1 MQSSLLRRSAPYAVA
16 IASTTIACLLTLWL
30 EPLFSRTI
38 AALFFLAV
46 TVTASYGGIKPGLVA
61 IALSTLALH
70 YVFVSPRFAI
80 AASTPEDILRLIVFI
95 SVALVINIVTSHLKR
110 SKERISQLNQ
120 KLLQE
125 RDTQLQKALNEKL
138 QLEAE
143 RKQAETQL
151 YLSQERLHHLLS
163 ASPAVIYSC
172 QPTGDYGATFVSE
185 NAKTMLGYE
194 SQDFLRNSG
203 FWAEH
208 IHSEDAPRVF
218 ADLVHLFEEGQH
230 IHEYRFQHHN
240 GSYRWVRDE
249 CRLIRDENGHS
260 LEIVGYWI
268 DISDRKKTE
277 EALRISQQRLNEILN
292 SIEDVVW
299 SVSTTTYETLYVN
312 PAIERMYGR
321 PAQDFLE
328 KNSNLWQDCVYADD
342 LPIVNQGNQSLEA
355 TGSKV
360 LEYRIVRPDG
370 TIRWISDRAR
380 YIYDEQGQ
388 RLRIDGIASDI
399 TERKQAEVLLQQA
412 KVELEVRVVERTAAL
427 AQQTQILK
435 EAERRWRSLLE
446 NVQLAVVGL
455 NRSGNVEYV
464 NPFFLK
470 MTGYSEPEVMGKLW
484 FTEFIPPGQIQESRS
499 IFQEILKHGFHP
511 YYQNTILT
519 KAGEERIMAWN
530 NTLLRN
536 QEGNVIGTMSIG
548 EDITQRQVV
557 DRMKNEFISIVSH
570 ELRTPLTAIRGSLGL
585 MASGTLDSKPDK
597 SKQLVHIAAEQSDR
611 LVRLVND
618 ILDLRRLESGKV
630 SFTLKSCDASWL
642 LDQAVGTLRSSAEDH
657 QLSLQVAAP
666 SIQVLADTDAVLQI
680 LTHLINNAI
689 KFSPPHSTISLNAS
703 LEDAATD
710 GARPLVRFVIR
721 DQGRGIPVGMA
732 ERIFDPFQQVDASD
746 TRDVGGTGLGL
757 AICRKIVQQHG
768 GQIWV
773 ESILGQGSTFYFTL
787 PSALD

>member
-1 MQSSLLRRSAPYAVA
+1 VQSSLLRKLAPYAVA
-16 IASTTIACLLTLWL
+16 IATTTIAFLLTLWL

-46 TVTASYGGIKPGLVA
+46 TVTTFYGGIKPGLVA

-70 YVFVSPRFAI
+70 YVFVSPRSSMVV
-80 AASTPEDILRLIVFI
+80 STPEDILRLIVFI
-95 SVALVINIVTSHLKR
+95 AVALVINIVTSNLQR
-110 SKERISQLNQ
+110 SKEKIAQLNQ
-120 KLLQE
+120 QLLQE
-125 RDTQLQKALNEKL
+125 RDTQLQKAHSEKL

-143 RKQAETQL
+143 RKQAQTQL

-163 ASPAVIYSC
+163 TSPAVIYSC
-172 QPTGDYGATFVSE
+172 QPAGDYGATFVGE

-194 SQDFLRNSG
+194 SQDFIGNSG
-203 FWAEH
+203 FWAER
-208 IHSEDAPRVF
+208 IHPEDAPRIF
-218 ADLVHLFEEGQH
+218 ADLVHLFEGGH
-230 IHEYRFQHHN
+230 HTHEYRFQHHD

-249 CRLIRDENGHS
+249 CRLIRDDNGQP

-277 EALRISQQRLNEILN
+277 EALQISQQRLNDILN

-299 SVSTTTYETLYVN
+299 SVSKTTDETLYVN
-312 PAIERMYGR
+312 PTVERMYGR

-328 KNSNLWQDCVYADD
+328 NSNLWQDCVYADD
-342 LPIVNQGNQSLEA
+342 LPIVIRGNQSLEV
-355 TGSKV
+355 TGSKI

-380 YIYDEQGQ
+380 YIYDEGGQ

-399 TERKQAEVLLQQA
+399 TERKQAEILLQQA
-412 KVELEVRVVERTAAL
+412 KAELEVRVVERTAAL
-427 AQQTQILK
+427 VQQTQILQ
-435 EAERRWRSLLE
+435 EAERRWRTLLE

-455 NRSGNVEYV
+455 DRSGNVEYV

-484 FTEFIPPGQIQESRS
+484 FTEFIPPSQIQESRS
-499 IFQEILKHGFHP
+499 IFQEILRHGFHP

-519 KAGEERIMAWN
+519 KTGEERIMAWN
-530 NTLLRN
+530 NTLLQD
-536 QEGNVIGTMSIG
+536 QEGNVVGTMSIG
-548 EDITQRQVV
+548 EDITQRQIV

-585 MASGTLDSKPDK
+585 MASGTLDGKPDK

-630 SFTLKSCDASWL
+630 NFSLKSCDAAWL
-642 LDQAVGTLRSSAEDH
+642 MAQVVAAMRSSAEDH
-657 QLSLQVAAP
+657 QLSLQVAAT
-666 SIQVLADTDAVLQI
+666 SVQVLADTDAVLQI
-680 LTHLINNAI
+680 LTNLVSNAI
-689 KFSPPHSTISLNAS
+689 KFSPPHSTISLSAS
-703 LEDAATD
+703 LENSTID
-710 GARPLVRFVIR
+710 GTRPLVRFAIS

-732 ERIFDPFQQVDASD
+732 EQIFDPFQQVDASD
-746 TRDVGGTGLGL
+746 SRDVGGTGLGL